1 MPFTPFHL
9 GPSLAAVVGIK
20 RVFHI
25 PAFLAGSILIDIE
38 PLTIILLQLNQPL
51 HGFFHTLL
59 GGLLVSIPV
68 SLLLFATR
76 KPLAR
81 LLSALKLEQS
91 QTFSF
96 ILLGVF
102 SGTSLHI
109 FTDSIFHA
117 EFMPFFPLTAN
128 PFYRLLTSGQIHVI
142 CLLSFVLAG
151 IIYGVRLAVQNYRRK
166 NDLKATGG

>member
-9 GPSLAAVVGIK
+9 GPSLAASVSVK

-38 PLTIILLQLNQPL
+38 PLTIILLRLDQPL

-76 KPLAR
+76 KPLTR

-91 QTFSF
+91 QSFPF

-117 EFMPFFPLTAN
+117 ELMPFFPFGYN
-128 PFYRLLTSGQIHVI
+128 PFYGVLTSNEIHII

-151 IIYGVRLAVQNYRRK
+151 IIYGVRLVIEHNKTRSDPDAS
-166 NDLKATGG
+166 GG